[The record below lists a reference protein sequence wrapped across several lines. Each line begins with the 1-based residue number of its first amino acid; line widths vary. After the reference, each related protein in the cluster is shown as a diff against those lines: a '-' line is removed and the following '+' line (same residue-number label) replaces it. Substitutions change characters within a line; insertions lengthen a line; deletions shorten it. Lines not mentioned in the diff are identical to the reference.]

1 MTIKTSGPLSFTE
14 IHDEFKTLGG
24 TLNQTPYQL
33 SEYRGLP
40 VGMGLPQSGTIKFSD
55 FYGNLV
61 LGLSQAMNGFL
72 YLILKSTPNIISEIV
87 TCGMR

>member
-55 FYGNLV
+55 FYG
-61 LGLSQAMNGFL
+61 
-72 YLILKSTPNIISEIV
+72 KSSIRFVTGDEWIPISDTKINSKYNI
-87 TCGMR
+87 RD